1 MRSADRSN
9 KGTGKARRKGGVL
22 YPRIIA
28 ISTCLLAA
36 IAPLRAA
43 EPVRVYIVNEDSHP
57 HEVAPGESTRFT
69 LEAAAG
75 GALMDV
81 KCSLRGDGDK
91 PLASVTLRTHG
102 LTDIRWPFPGR
113 SIRLARAVDFDIQA
127 RTLPGTGDRAW
138 FEFVNRDA
146 SRLLWHQCYNN

>member
-1 MRSADRSN
+1 M
-9 KGTGKARRKGGVL
+9 
-22 YPRIIA
+22 YPRLIA
-28 ISTCLLAA
+28 IAACLLAA
-36 IAPLRAA
+36 IAAGRAA

-57 HEVAPGESTRFT
+57 HEVAPGASARFT

-81 KCSLRGDGDK
+81 KCSLRGDGDE

-102 LTDIRWPFPGR
+102 LTDLRWPFPER
-113 SIRLARAVDFDIQA
+113 SIRLAQAVDFDIQA
-127 RTLPGTGDRAW
+127 RTLPGAAEPAW

-146 SRLLWHQCYNN
+146 TRLLWHQCYNN